1 MDNAALAAADLRE
14 TAQAGRGHCTD
25 LSLSYRDW
33 APPPDLL
40 VGQVTPT
47 LLRVYHEQTTV
58 LGASL
63 YELPGAEVTEEGV
76 ILLDGVLQ
84 YAAQLNIFPVN
95 FEGHFRA
102 IAARLPD
109 LRRVDVEAPVVLLT
123 GMGHQM
129 YGHWLVDFLP
139 KLFLLDRAGH
149 DITRLS
155 YLLPADTPDFARVW
169 LGLLGIG
176 EDRLVVYD
184 RTRDRVACRRLLV
197 PTALRFVSRASPLM
211 RQARRFL
218 LERAAPGPR
227 RQRRWQAPWTLGRRR
242 EKPGTEK
249 LLISRSDNADTH
261 NRRTL
266 AERALFEETALARG
280 FTRVRPERL
289 SVPEQIALF
298 RSAGTIIGE
307 YGSGL
312 HGSLFAPPGTTVVA
326 LRDNGLELGF
336 LQSSIDHALGHASG
350 YVIGSERSGEGF
362 FSVAPQDID
371 FLFDWL
377 DWRGLR

>member
-1 MDNAALAAADLRE
+1 MASEAYAAADLRD
-14 TAQAGRGHCTD
+14 TVQAGRGRSIE

-33 APPPDLL
+33 MPPPALL
-40 VGQVTPT
+40 IGGVTPEW
-47 LLRVYHEQTTV
+47 LRAYHAETTV

-63 YELPGAEVTEEGV
+63 YEVAGAEVVEEGV
-76 ILLDGVLQ
+76 VVLDGVFQ

-102 IAARLPD
+102 IAARLPA
-109 LRRVDVEAPVVLLT
+109 LRRIAVEEPVVLLT

-149 DITRLS
+149 DITRLR
-155 YLLPADTPDFARVW
+155 YLLPADTPGFARVW
-169 LGLLGIG
+169 LGLLGIA

-184 RTRDRVACRRLLV
+184 PGSACVACRRLLV

-218 LERAAPGPR
+218 LERTAP
-227 RQRRWQAPWTLGRRR
+227 RQRWRLRRRR
-242 EKPGTEK
+242 EAPGTK
-249 LLISRSDNADTH
+249 KILISRSDNSDTK

-266 AERALFEETALARG
+266 AERAAFEEAALARG
-280 FTRVRPERL
+280 FERVRPERL
-289 SVPEQIALF
+289 SIPEQIALF
-298 RSAGTIIGE
+298 RAAGTILGE

-312 HGSLFAPPGTTVVA
+312 HGSLFAGPGTTVVA

-336 LQSSIDHALGHASG
+336 LQSSLDHALGHAGG
-350 YVIGSERSGEGF
+350 YVIGSARTEEGF
-362 FSVAPQDID
+362 FSVARGDID

>member
-1 MDNAALAAADLRE
+1 MEDVGLAAADLRE
-14 TAQAGRGHCTD
+14 TVEAGRGRCTD

-40 VGQVTPT
+40 VGAVTPT

-58 LGASL
+58 LGTSL

-76 ILLDGVLQ
+76 ILLDGMFQ

-102 IAARLPD
+102 IAARLPS
-109 LRRVDVEAPVVLLT
+109 LRRVAVEEPVVLLT

-149 DITRLS
+149 DITRLR
-155 YLLPADTPDFARVW
+155 YLLPADTPGFARLW

-176 EDRLVVYD
+176 EDRLIVYD
-184 RTRDRVACRRLLV
+184 RTRDCVACRHLLV

-218 LERAAPGPR
+218 LDRAAPRPR
-227 RQRRWQAPWTLGRRR
+227 WKPRWRSGRRR
-242 EKPGTEK
+242 EKQGTEK
-249 LLISRSDNADTH
+249 ILISRSDNADTR
-261 NRRTL
+261 NRRNL
-266 AERALFEETALARG
+266 AERAAFEEKAVARG

-289 SVPEQIALF
+289 SIPEQIALF

-336 LQSSIDHALGHASG
+336 LQSSIDHTLGHASG
-350 YVIGSERSGEGF
+350 YVIGSERSEEGF

>member
-1 MDNAALAAADLRE
+1 MEDAALAAADLRE
-14 TAQAGRGHCTD
+14 TVQAGRGRCTD

-33 APPPDLL
+33 AQPPDLMI
-40 VGQVTPT
+40 GAVTPT

-58 LGASL
+58 LGTSL
-63 YELPGAEVTEEGV
+63 YELPGAEVTAEGV
-76 ILLDGVLQ
+76 VLLDGVFQ

-102 IAARLPD
+102 IAARLPG
-109 LRRVDVEAPVVLLT
+109 LRRVAVEEPAVLLT

-149 DITRLS
+149 DIARLR

-184 RTRDRVACRRLLV
+184 PGRECVACRSLLV

-218 LERAAPGPR
+218 LDRAAPGRGWRPR
-227 RQRRWQAPWTLGRRR
+227 WRIGRRR

-249 LLISRSDNADTH
+249 ILIARSDNADTR
-261 NRRTL
+261 NRRSL
-266 AERALFEETALARG
+266 AERAAFEETARLRG

-289 SVPEQIALF
+289 SILEQIALF
-298 RSAGTIIGE
+298 RSAATIIGE

-312 HGSLFAPPGTTVVA
+312 HGSLFAAPGTTVVA

-336 LQSSIDHALGHASG
+336 LQSSIDHSLGHASG
-350 YVIGSERSGEGF
+350 YVIGSERSEEGF

>member
-1 MDNAALAAADLRE
+1 MDRAVLAAADLRE
-14 TAQAGRGHCTD
+14 TVQAGRGRCTD

-33 APPPDLL
+33 APPPDLM

-47 LLRVYHEQTTV
+47 LLRVYHEQTIV
-58 LGASL
+58 LGTSL
-63 YELPGAEVTEEGV
+63 FELPGAEVTEEGV
-76 ILLDGVLQ
+76 ILLDGVFQ
-84 YAAQLNIFPVN
+84 YANQLNIFPVN

-102 IAARLPD
+102 IAARLSD
-109 LRRVDVEAPVVLLT
+109 LRRVDVEEPVVLLT

-149 DITRLS
+149 DITRLR
-155 YLLPADTPDFARVW
+155 YLLPADTPDFARIW

-176 EDRLVVYD
+176 ADRLVVYD

-218 LERAAPGPR
+218 LDRAAPGS
-227 RQRRWQAPWTLGRRR
+227 RWRFGRRR
-242 EKPGTEK
+242 ERQGTEK
-249 LLISRSDNADTH
+249 ILISRSDNADTL

-266 AERALFEETALARG
+266 AERARFEETALARG
-280 FTRVRPERL
+280 FTPVRPERL

-298 RSAGTIIGE
+298 RSAGTIVGE

-336 LQSSIDHALGHASG
+336 LQSSIDHTLGHAGG
-350 YVIGSERSGEGF
+350 YVIGSGRSEEGF
-362 FSVAPQDID
+362 FSVAPEDID

>member
-1 MDNAALAAADLRE
+1 MTEEACATADLRE
-14 TAQAGRGHCTD
+14 TVQAGRGRCTD

-33 APPPDLL
+33 MPPLDLL
-40 VGQVTPT
+40 IGQVTPE
-47 LLRVYHEQTTV
+47 LLRSYHEQTIV
-58 LGASL
+58 LGTSL
-63 YELPGAEVTEEGV
+63 YELPDAEVTEEGV
-76 ILLDGVLQ
+76 LLLDGVFQ
-84 YAAQLNIFPVN
+84 YGAQLNIFPVN

-102 IAARLPD
+102 IAARLPG
-109 LRRVDVEAPVVLLT
+109 LRRVAVEEPVVLLT

-149 DITRLS
+149 DITRLR

-184 RTRDRVACRRLLV
+184 RTRDCVVCRRLLV

-211 RQARRFL
+211 REARRFL
-218 LERAAPGPR
+218 LERALPR
-227 RQRRWQAPWTLGRRR
+227 PRWRLGRRSEPR
-242 EKPGTEK
+242 GTRK
-249 LLISRSDNADTH
+249 ILISRSDNADTR

-266 AERALFEETALARG
+266 AERAAFEEGAVARG
-280 FTRVRPERL
+280 FERVRPERL

-298 RSAGTIIGE
+298 RSAGTILGE

-312 HGSLFAPPGTTVVA
+312 HGSLFAPAGTNVVS

-336 LQSSIDHALGHASG
+336 LQSCLDHALGHTGG
-350 YVIGSERSGEGF
+350 YVIGSDRTPEGF
-362 FSVAPQDID
+362 FSVAPRDID